1 MLQKLSFR
9 AKTLI
14 FAVALG
20 TLPVIGC
27 GAIVYTF
34 ASKNIYKSEV
44 KSEEAIAA
52 NVSSKINRFMF
63 ERTGDVQTLSN
74 LPILTNPK
82 VKEIVSTQDRQ
93 KILDNYIKIY
103 QVYDSIAAFDLN
115 GDLLVQSSGALLS
128 NHKDRVYFQQVIQTG
143 QVVISNPE
151 LSKSSGKMVIH
162 LAAPIKEFGTG
173 KTIGVVRSRMP
184 IEVFSNLL
192 KEFDNTGI
200 EWHLVENPSGQ
211 FFAAIEANQVGRDAK
226 SDYSVFAQMQST
238 NKITSEIDVDKL
250 DGVKKL
256 VTYAPLPQMAGMP
269 ELDWSVIVAK
279 DTKEAFAVLT
289 QLLWIILLSTGV
301 TALASSGIAFVIAD
315 RSIKLIGGVVNA
327 IASSVT
333 EIVTTME
340 QQERSIT
347 QQATSVNETTTTM
360 DELGASTRQAA
371 EQAEASSQGT
381 QQALT
386 LAEDGSKVVHQTV
399 QGMSTLKEQVRA
411 IAEQIMHLSE
421 QTGQIAGISEL
432 VGDIA
437 NQTNMLAL
445 NAAVEAARAGE
456 QGKGFGVVASE
467 IRKLADESK
476 KSAQKINSL
485 VTEIQ
490 AAMNSTVMVTD
501 EGTKKT
507 EESIALA
514 RGTAETF
521 ISVADAINNVF
532 LNSQQISL
540 SSKQQAIGVQQV
552 VAAMNA
558 LNLGA
563 RETAT
568 GINQVKVSTQQLQEA
583 AQQLRAMV

>member
-1 MLQKLSFR
+1 MR
-9 AKTLI
+9 I
-14 FAVALG
+14 
-20 TLPVIGC
+20 
-27 GAIVYTF
+27 
-34 ASKNIYKSEV
+34 
-44 KSEEAIAA
+44 
-52 NVSSKINRFMF
+52 
-63 ERTGDVQTLSN
+63 
-74 LPILTNPK
+74 
-82 VKEIVSTQDRQ
+82 STQLRGIAIGFSTVAVVNLVAVYLSSVGNDSRVV
-93 KILDNYIKIY
+93 NYAGIVRGGT
-103 QVYDSIAAFDLN
+103 QR
-115 GDLLVQSSGALLS
+115 LVKLEMA
-128 NHKDRVYFQQVIQTG
+128 
-143 QVVISNPE
+143 
-151 LSKSSGKMVIH
+151 GK
-162 LAAPIKEFGTG
+162 
-173 KTIGVVRSRMP
+173 
-184 IEVFSNLL
+184 
-192 KEFDNTGI
+192 
-200 EWHLVENPSGQ
+200 
-211 FFAAIEANQVGRDAK
+211 K
-226 SDYSVFAQMQST
+226 SDQLIA
-238 NKITSEIDVDKL
+238 KL
-250 DGVKKL
+250 DGL
-256 VTYAPLPQMAGMP
+256 VNGLIDGDKELGLPKATDKNFIAEMQKVQSAWGGLKSSIEKVRQDP
-269 ELDWSVIVAK
+269 SYRDE
-279 DTKEAFAVLT
+279 
-289 QLLWIILLSTGV
+289 LLSVSEAYFEATNDAVFAAENYSKAKVDLLKSIELIIFAIVLGI
-301 TALASSGIAFVIAD
+301 LASIWI
-315 RSIKLIGGVVNA
+315 VNRKITRTLQYSA
-327 IASSVT
+327 SNIASSSS
-333 EIVTTME
+333 EIASTIE
-340 QQERSIT
+340 QQERTIS

-552 VAAMNA
+552 IAAMNA

-563 RETAT
+563 RETAA
-568 GINQVKVSTQQLQEA
+568 GIHQVKTSTQQLQEA
-583 AQQLRAMV
+583 AQKLKAMV